1 MFCPVKAIGKTVA
14 TERRMERDM
23 KYITKNLDFQLDKRS
38 VVTLGKFDGVHK
50 GHSKLIN
57 RVLEI
62 GKEGYETVV
71 FTFDVS
77 PLVRLGTR
85 IKRTILTN
93 EERRILL
100 ERRGV
105 ECLVECPFVPEIIRM
120 EPEDFIREILVK
132 QLRAA
137 YVVVGPDFHFGHNR
151 KGNPELL
158 RQAGT
163 QYGFEV
169 EILSKETRE
178 ERPISSTCIREVLQE
193 GNIEKVNELLGYR
206 YFVLGEVV
214 HGRQLGRTWGLPT
227 INQVPED
234 GKLLPPFGV
243 YASKTFIKGKTFYG
257 ISNVG
262 VKPTV
267 EVPFA
272 GVETYLFDCDED
284 LYGEEARVEFYHFV
298 RPECKFD
305 SVEELKAQIQRD
317 AGSGK
322 RYFEKRGLHY

>member
-105 ECLVECPFVPEIIRM
+105 DCLVECPFVPEIIRM

-137 YVVVGPDFHFGHNR
+137 YVVVGPDFHGSMITHTIRF
-151 KGNPELL
+151 L
-158 RQAGT
+158 RGGLRTIRFSSDGGFACHPQRLHPSTGT
-163 QYGFEV
+163 SVAPRWFHCSV
-169 EILSKETRE
+169 
-178 ERPISSTCIREVLQE
+178 STSPHAAVTE
-193 GNIEKVNELLGYR
+193 Y
-206 YFVLGEVV
+206 
-214 HGRQLGRTWGLPT
+214 
-227 INQVPED
+227 
-234 GKLLPPFGV
+234 
-243 YASKTFIKGKTFYG
+243 
-257 ISNVG
+257 
-262 VKPTV
+262 
-267 EVPFA
+267 
-272 GVETYLFDCDED
+272 
-284 LYGEEARVEFYHFV
+284 
-298 RPECKFD
+298 
-305 SVEELKAQIQRD
+305 
-317 AGSGK
+317 
-322 RYFEKRGLHY
+322 

>member
-105 ECLVECPFVPEIIRM
+105 SVRS
-120 EPEDFIREILVK
+120 
-132 QLRAA
+132 
-137 YVVVGPDFHFGHNR
+137 GNHPDG
-151 KGNPELL
+151 
-158 RQAGT
+158 AG
-163 QYGFEV
+163 GFY
-169 EILSKETRE
+169 
-178 ERPISSTCIREVLQE
+178 Q
-193 GNIEKVNELLGYR
+193 G
-206 YFVLGEVV
+206 
-214 HGRQLGRTWGLPT
+214 
-227 INQVPED
+227 
-234 GKLLPPFGV
+234 
-243 YASKTFIKGKTFYG
+243 
-257 ISNVG
+257 
-262 VKPTV
+262 
-267 EVPFA
+267 
-272 GVETYLFDCDED
+272 
-284 LYGEEARVEFYHFV
+284 
-298 RPECKFD
+298 D
-305 SVEELKAQIQRD
+305 S
-317 AGSGK
+317 G
-322 RYFEKRGLHY
+322 

>member
-178 ERPISSTCIREVLQE
+178 ERPISSTWIREVLQE
-193 GNIEKVNELLGYR
+193 GNIEKVR
-206 YFVLGEVV
+206 S
-214 HGRQLGRTWGLPT
+214 
-227 INQVPED
+227 D
-234 GKLLPPFGV
+234 GKDEMSKYITSVGKDQGSLISLLN
-243 YASKTFIKGKTFYG
+243 IDG
-257 ISNVG
+257 IIDV
-262 VKPTV
+262 
-267 EVPFA
+267 
-272 GVETYLFDCDED
+272 
-284 LYGEEARVEFYHFV
+284 
-298 RPECKFD
+298 
-305 SVEELKAQIQRD
+305 Q
-317 AGSGK
+317 
-322 RYFEKRGLHY
+322 

>member
-100 ERRGV
+100 ERREWNAWWSV
-105 ECLVECPFVPEIIRM
+105 RSF
-120 EPEDFIREILVK
+120 
-132 QLRAA
+132 
-137 YVVVGPDFHFGHNR
+137 R
-151 KGNPELL
+151 KLSGWS
-158 RQAGT
+158 RR
-163 QYGFEV
+163 
-169 EILSKETRE
+169 ILS
-178 ERPISSTCIREVLQE
+178 
-193 GNIEKVNELLGYR
+193 
-206 YFVLGEVV
+206 
-214 HGRQLGRTWGLPT
+214 GRFWL
-227 INQVPED
+227 NSCVP
-234 GKLLPPFGV
+234 
-243 YASKTFIKGKTFYG
+243 
-257 ISNVG
+257 
-262 VKPTV
+262 
-267 EVPFA
+267 
-272 GVETYLFDCDED
+272 
-284 LYGEEARVEFYHFV
+284 HM
-298 RPECKFD
+298 
-305 SVEELKAQIQRD
+305 
-317 AGSGK
+317 
-322 RYFEKRGLHY
+322 

>member
-105 ECLVECPFVPEIIRM
+105 DCLVECPFVPEIIRM

-178 ERPISSTCIREVLQE
+178 NARSAAPGSV
-193 GNIEKVNELLGYR
+193 R
-206 YFVLGEVV
+206 YFRKEISRKSMSSLATGILCWEKWYMEDS
-214 HGRQLGRTWGLPT
+214 WG
-227 INQVPED
+227 VPGDFRRSIRCRKTENFFHPLVSMHR
-234 GKLLPPFGV
+234 KLL
-243 YASKTFIKGKTFYG
+243 SK
-257 ISNVG
+257 
-262 VKPTV
+262 VKRSMESPMW
-267 EVPFA
+267 
-272 GVETYLFDCDED
+272 G
-284 LYGEEARVEFYHFV
+284 
-298 RPECKFD
+298 
-305 SVEELKAQIQRD
+305 
-317 AGSGK
+317 
-322 RYFEKRGLHY
+322 

>member
-1 MFCPVKAIGKTVA
+1 M
-14 TERRMERDM
+14 
-23 KYITKNLDFQLDKRS
+23 DKRS
-38 VVTLGKFDGVHK
+38 VVTLGKFDDGVHK

-105 ECLVECPFVPEIIRM
+105 DCLVECPFVPEIIRM

-151 KGNPELL
+151 KRNS
-158 RQAGT
+158 GT
-163 QYGFEV
+163 VTADGY
-169 EILSKETRE
+169 
-178 ERPISSTCIREVLQE
+178 PIWI
-193 GNIEKVNELLGYR
+193 
-206 YFVLGEVV
+206 
-214 HGRQLGRTWGLPT
+214 
-227 INQVPED
+227 
-234 GKLLPPFGV
+234 
-243 YASKTFIKGKTFYG
+243 
-257 ISNVG
+257 
-262 VKPTV
+262 
-267 EVPFA
+267 
-272 GVETYLFDCDED
+272 
-284 LYGEEARVEFYHFV
+284 
-298 RPECKFD
+298 
-305 SVEELKAQIQRD
+305 
-317 AGSGK
+317 
-322 RYFEKRGLHY
+322 

>member
-105 ECLVECPFVPEIIRM
+105 DCLVECPFVPEIIRM

-137 YVVVGPDFHFGHNR
+137 YVVVGPDFHLAITEKEIRNCYGRRVPNMD
-151 KGNPELL
+151 L
-158 RQAGT
+158 R
-163 QYGFEV
+163 
-169 EILSKETRE
+169 
-178 ERPISSTCIREVLQE
+178 
-193 GNIEKVNELLGYR
+193 
-206 YFVLGEVV
+206 
-214 HGRQLGRTWGLPT
+214 W
-227 INQVPED
+227 
-234 GKLLPPFGV
+234 
-243 YASKTFIKGKTFYG
+243 
-257 ISNVG
+257 
-262 VKPTV
+262 
-267 EVPFA
+267 
-272 GVETYLFDCDED
+272 
-284 LYGEEARVEFYHFV
+284 
-298 RPECKFD
+298 KF
-305 SVEELKAQIQRD
+305 
-317 AGSGK
+317 
-322 RYFEKRGLHY
+322 

>member
-105 ECLVECPFVPEIIRM
+105 DCLVECPFVPEIIRM

-163 QYGFEV
+163 QYGFRK
-169 EILSKETRE
+169 EISRKSMSSLATGILCWEKWYMEDSWGVPGDFRRSIRCRKTENFFHPLVSMHRKLLSKVKRSMES
-178 ERPISSTCIREVLQE
+178 PM
-193 GNIEKVNELLGYR
+193 
-206 YFVLGEVV
+206 
-214 HGRQLGRTWGLPT
+214 WG
-227 INQVPED
+227 
-234 GKLLPPFGV
+234 
-243 YASKTFIKGKTFYG
+243 
-257 ISNVG
+257 
-262 VKPTV
+262 
-267 EVPFA
+267 
-272 GVETYLFDCDED
+272 
-284 LYGEEARVEFYHFV
+284 
-298 RPECKFD
+298 
-305 SVEELKAQIQRD
+305 
-317 AGSGK
+317 
-322 RYFEKRGLHY
+322 